1 MNTENKKSIEDHH
14 KEEQILKSLKLSTI
28 NTKGELHKVIC
39 LMRSV
44 IGKYNCY
51 RNKPSV
57 DRILDKF
64 NTMSKELSNI
74 KEELDNMTLQLF
86 KVDDTNTKQ

>member
-1 MNTENKKSIEDHH
+1 M

-28 NTKGELHKVIC
+28 NTKEELHKVIC

-44 IGKYNCY
+44 IGEYNCY

-57 DRILDKF
+57 NRILDKF
-64 NTMSKELSNI
+64 NTMSKELYNI
-74 KEELDNMTLQLF
+74 EEELNNMTLQSF
-86 KVDDTNTKQ
+86 TVDDINTEL

>member
-1 MNTENKKSIEDHH
+1 M

-39 LMRSV
+39 LMKSV

-57 DRILDKF
+57 NRILDKF
-64 NTMSKELSNI
+64 STMSKELSNI
-74 KEELDNMTLQLF
+74 EEELNNMTLQSF
-86 KVDDTNTKQ
+86 TVDDTNMER

>member
-1 MNTENKKSIEDHH
+1 M

-44 IGKYNCY
+44 IGEYNCY
-51 RNKPSV
+51 RNKSSV
-57 DRILDKF
+57 NRILNKF

-74 KEELDNMTLQLF
+74 EEELSNMTLQSF
-86 KVDDTNTKQ
+86 TVDDTNTEQ